1 MSRWSIPTALGCA
14 LFTAQA
20 SAVEVS
26 PRIIDGSDAS
36 PSDWN
41 YIAALVYKNQD
52 AYQGQFCGGSLIKDR
67 YVLTA
72 AHCVDDLK
80 KAGLDVI
87 VGINDLNKSVSEGTR
102 VSVKSIFVHPFYD
115 SVSLNN
121 DIAVLE
127 LSRAITTNE
136 ATPVSIAES
145 ATRDATADG
154 TSLKVA
160 GWGSTTPEYG
170 NATSP
175 TILQELTVPLVNQQT
190 CSQAMSGVASN
201 TNSPSFCAGTPNE
214 GYDSCRGDS
223 GGPIVV
229 ENTGVQLGLVSWGNT
244 RCGEQGSYG
253 VYTNLSQYRSWVDEK
268 TAGLSFIQ
276 YEDKGYLD
284 LGTYSHTF
292 EFTNYSNDSFS
303 FGTTPSLNSS
313 TAENVRITSNSCLD
327 NGTLAA
333 NQSCSITISY
343 ELTRYGATS
352 FTMDLNYSQNG
363 NISEILMIGVE
374 AAVPGDASLAS
385 NLNLSGISVYTDD
398 NPWTINGSDGVRS
411 ATINHSEQSTLILDG
426 ISAGVY
432 EFDVRLATEAYAD
445 VLYLYING
453 ESQGSG
459 VSGERSFTHE
469 ATLPFESNTIKF
481 VYQKD
486 HSIDTGED
494 AAFVS
499 NFRQSGTVTTN
510 STSTGGSGGG
520 GSLGWFSL
528 LLLLLCNR
536 RR

>member
-52 AYQGQFCGGSLIKDR
+52 AYEGQFCGGSLIKDR

-80 KAGLDVI
+80 KAGLDAI
-87 VGINDLNKSVSEGTR
+87 VGINDLNNSASEGTR
-102 VSVKSIFVHPFYD
+102 VSVKSIFVHPSYD

-127 LSRAITTNE
+127 LSRAISTNE
-136 ATPVSIAES
+136 ASPVSIATA

-170 NATSP
+170 NPTSP

-190 CSQAMSGVASN
+190 CSQAMSGVASY
-201 TNSPSFCAGTPNE
+201 TSSPSFCAGTQNE

-253 VYTNLSQYRSWVDEK
+253 VYTNLSQYRSWIDEK
-268 TAGLSFIQ
+268 TLGLSFVQ

-303 FGTTPSLNSS
+303 FGIPPSLNSS
-313 TAENVRITSNSCLD
+313 TAENVRVTSNSCD
-327 NGTLAA
+327 TGTLAV

-343 ELTRYGATS
+343 ELTRYGATA
-352 FTMDLNYSQNG
+352 FTMNLSYYQNG
-363 NISEILMIGVE
+363 YISENLMIGVE
-374 AAVPGDASLAS
+374 AAVPGDVSLAS

-398 NPWTINGSDGVRS
+398 NPWTINGSNGVRS
-411 ATINHSEQSTLILDG
+411 ATIDHSEQSTLILDG

-469 ATLPFESNTIKF
+469 VTLPFESNAIKF
-481 VYQKD
+481 IYQKD

-499 NFRQSGTVTTN
+499 NFRQVSNTS
-510 STSTGGSGGG
+510 STDGSGGG
-520 GSLGWFSL
+520 GSLGWISMML
-528 LLLLLCNR
+528 LLVCVR